1 MLCGFFFLIEE
12 DSLGNGSLNLDL
24 NNGSCSGLERVWLVD
39 WDKYG
44 FDVLVWGFVLI
55 MRVFVVFIS

>member
-39 WDKYG
+39 WDKSCVG
-44 FDVLVWGFVLI
+44 FCIDYEGVRF
-55 MRVFVVFIS
+55 FIS